1 MTTMMMM
8 MMILIIVVI
17 LCVCCLQMG
26 EESLGEVHSALLRC
40 TEAINDKALA
50 KQSPEERQRERAPE
64 GSVPQDVAAGEEDRY
79 ESMCVEMD
87 GCKEAASVCVGAVEK
102 AREALVA
109 GGEWDTTGMKKDE
122 DSDGD
127 GDGDGVVE
135 ASGLSDDED
144 DEEEEERGS
153 PGNKRRRLVKVK
165 DRAKTKAPSR
175 GKHSRVLGRNAA
187 AASSCRPARGGAKA
201 SACTSICEAV
211 SRLFDWQEATGQAAV
226 LDKCITEI
234 NQALQAASRQYVPT
248 ILYLICVDC
257 LVATVSLSG
266 SHLPWKEEGGA
277 ATSTQ
282 TLGHRH
288 CRRHRHRLLTPAER
302 CTRSKCR

>member
-1 MTTMMMM
+1 
-8 MMILIIVVI
+8 
-17 LCVCCLQMG
+17 
-26 EESLGEVHSALLRC
+26 
-40 TEAINDKALA
+40 
-50 KQSPEERQRERAPE
+50 
-64 GSVPQDVAAGEEDRY
+64 
-79 ESMCVEMD
+79 MD

-109 GGEWDTTGMKKDE
+109 GGEWDTTGTKKDGN
-122 DSDGD
+122 SS

-165 DRAKTKAPSR
+165 DRAKAKAPSR

-211 SRLFDWQEATGQAAV
+211 SRLLDWQEATEQAAV
-226 LDKCITEI
+226 LDKCITET

-248 ILYLICVDC
+248 ILYLICVD
-257 LVATVSLSG
+257 
-266 SHLPWKEEGGA
+266 
-277 ATSTQ
+277 
-282 TLGHRH
+282 
-288 CRRHRHRLLTPAER
+288 
-302 CTRSKCR
+302 